1 MSRLNPT
8 HPALCLQGEIET
20 VIDLD
25 LYTDNDDSGLYNR
38 YVSYLMSIKNVVL
51 QSISDMSTRLPGQY
65 NAIDVKAGDYITD
78 ATGEIVLKIRRIIA
92 KTDYTFEFEAEDVD
106 GITFRQYGLN
116 KPSPG
121 SEVIIFE
128 LSENGLPVFV
138 GDPILRFAENAIDKI
153 QSRFSIDED
162 DERFRFYHEISPNV
176 NIGEIVTVDLNGN
189 IVKFGNTGA
198 ATTPVGT
205 VLSKS
210 HSGKIIYV
218 KPFNKIIDNFPDPTI
233 LIGSPGDMY
242 YTDLNNPGGITTL
255 KSGNSKAVYL
265 HLTNA
270 NPTIITSTSA
280 TSLPG
285 SDDVVKLNNITVF
298 SGPDGDNVA
307 NAVELSQLI
316 NTFSSQTYVTTN
328 ADVEPVVVETD
339 PSLLLQNAGA
349 VLSVVTTNGTSPSP
363 TYQYT
368 EATFSDGSSSVTI
381 QFDPTSY
388 NITPQPFANSV
399 ADYLVLDAAAMVQ
412 IMNDKFQTN
421 SLNLNATVIPAPSGS
436 QMTDIYD
443 AIKITATTNSAA
455 INITNVSQDAFGS
468 NFAGS
473 SSNSGLLL
481 TTPAGTDAFLTL
493 VRADGGDVLI
503 TGGES
508 IDGTSNNLV
517 DGVGYINSN
526 GLCSSSTGN
535 PAILLMVEGST
546 EDIATDVGVVLNK
559 DYDMSPNQTSGN
571 YSPTGLTITNTPF
584 LGSKIEVRVNGIDA
598 NIGESNDFASKSC
611 YFSPDGFIIRDF
623 KDIVAGDELYWNS
636 VLVGFPLDP
645 DDDVDFIYQTSSTNS
660 WYIII

>member
-38 YVSYLMSIKNVVL
+38 YVSYLITIKGVAS
-51 QSISDMSTRLPGQY
+51 QTISDMSTRLPGQY
-65 NAIDVKAGDYITD
+65 NAIDIKAGDYITD
-78 ATGEIVLKIRRIIA
+78 TTGEIVLKIRRIIA
-92 KTDYTFEFEAEDVD
+92 KTDYTFEFEAVDVD

-116 KPSPG
+116 KPSSG

-138 GDPILRFAENAIDKI
+138 GDPILRFADNAIDKI

-162 DERFRFYHEISPNV
+162 DERFRFYHDISPNV
-176 NIGEIVTVDLNGN
+176 NIGEIVTVDVNGN

-233 LIGSPGDMY
+233 LTGEPGDMY
-242 YTDLNNPGGITTL
+242 YTDLDNPGGITTI

-265 HLTNA
+265 HLTD
-270 NPTIITSTSA
+270 PTSTTITSTSA
-280 TSLPG
+280 TALPG
-285 SDDVVKLNNITVF
+285 DDDIIKLNNVTVF
-298 SGPDGDNVA
+298 SGPDGDIVS
-307 NAVELSQLI
+307 NAVQLSQLI
-316 NTFSSQTYVTTN
+316 NTFSSQTYVTSS
-328 ADVEPVVVETD
+328 AEVEPVVSQTD
-339 PSLLLQNAGA
+339 PALLLQNAGA
-349 VLSVVTTNGTSPSP
+349 VLSVVTTNGTNPSP
-363 TYQYT
+363 TFQYT
-368 EATFSDGSSSVTI
+368 EATFSDGSNSVTI

-388 NITPQPFANSV
+388 SITPQPFANSV
-399 ADYLVLDAAAMVQ
+399 PDYLVLDAAAIVQ
-412 IMNDKFQTN
+412 IMNTEFQN
-421 SLNLNATVIPAPSGS
+421 SGLNLIASIIPAPEGS
-436 QMTDIYD
+436 QMTDLYD
-443 AIKITATTNSAA
+443 AIKITAATNSAS
-455 INITNVSQDAFGS
+455 IDITNVSTDAFGS

-473 SSNSGLLL
+473 SSNSGLILN
-481 TTPAGTDAFLTL
+481 TPAGTDAFLTL
-493 VRADGGDVLI
+493 TRVDGGDILI
-503 TGGES
+503 TGGTS
-508 IDGTSNNLV
+508 IDGTSDNIV

-559 DYDMSPNQTSGN
+559 DYDMSPSQTNGN

-584 LGSKIEVRVNGIDA
+584 LGSKIEVRINGIDA
-598 NIGESNDFASKSC
+598 NIGESNDYSQKSC

-623 KDIVAGDELYWNS
+623 VDIVAGDELYWNGT
-636 VLVGFPLDP
+636 LVGFNLDQ
-645 DDDVDFIYQTSSTNS
+645 DDDVDFIYQTSSTNN
-660 WYIII
+660 

>member
-38 YVSYLMSIKNVVL
+38 YVSYLISIKGVSS
-51 QSISDMSTRLPGQY
+51 QTISDMSTRLPGQY

-78 ATGEIVLKIRRIIA
+78 TTGEIVLKIKRIIA

-116 KPSPG
+116 KPSAG
-121 SEVIIFE
+121 SEIIIFE

-176 NIGEIVTVDLNGN
+176 NIGEIVTVDINGN

-233 LIGSPGDMY
+233 LTGEPGDMY
-242 YTDLNNPGGITTL
+242 YTDLDNPGGITTT

-265 HLTNA
+265 HLTD
-270 NPTIITSTSA
+270 PTSTIITSTSA
-280 TSLPG
+280 TALPG
-285 SDDVVKLNNITVF
+285 DDDIVKLNNITVF
-298 SGPDGDNVA
+298 NGPDGDAVS
-307 NAVELSQLI
+307 NAVQLSQLI
-316 NTFSSQTYVTTN
+316 NTFSSQTYVTSS
-328 ADVEPVVVETD
+328 AEVEPVVSQTD
-339 PSLLLQNAGA
+339 PALLLQNAGA
-349 VLSVVTTNGTSPSP
+349 VLSVVTTNGTNPSP
-363 TYQYT
+363 TFQYV
-368 EATFSDGSSSVTI
+368 EATFSDGSNSVTI
-381 QFDPTSY
+381 QFDPTTY

-399 ADYLVLDAAAMVQ
+399 PDYLVLDAAAMIQ
-412 IMNDKFQTN
+412 IMNTEFQN
-421 SLNLNATVIPAPSGS
+421 SGLNLIASIIPAPEGS
-436 QMTDIYD
+436 QMTDLYD
-443 AIKITATTNSAA
+443 AIKITATTNSAS
-455 INITNVSQDAFGS
+455 INITNISTDAFGS
-468 NFAGS
+468 NFAGT
-473 SSNSGLLL
+473 SSNSGLILN
-481 TTPAGTDAFLTL
+481 TPAGTDAFLTL
-493 VRADGGDVLI
+493 TRADGGDILI
-503 TGGES
+503 TGGTS
-508 IDGTSNNLV
+508 IDGTSDNIV

-546 EDIATDVGVVLNK
+546 EDIATDVGVVLNN
-559 DYDMSPNQTSGN
+559 DYDMSPNQTNGN

-584 LGSKIEVRVNGIDA
+584 LGSKIEVRINGIDA
-598 NIGESNDFASKSC
+598 NIGEANDYSQKSC

-623 KDIVAGDELYWNS
+623 VDIVAGDELYWNGA
-636 VLVGFPLDP
+636 LVGFDLDQ

-660 WYIII
+660 

>member
-38 YVSYLMSIKNVVL
+38 YVSYLISIKGVSS
-51 QSISDMSTRLPGQY
+51 QTISDMSTRLPGQY

-78 ATGEIVLKIRRIIA
+78 TTGEIVLKIKRIIA

-116 KPSPG
+116 KPSAG
-121 SEVIIFE
+121 SEIIIFE

-176 NIGEIVTVDLNGN
+176 NIGEIVTVDINGN

-233 LIGSPGDMY
+233 LTGEPGDMY
-242 YTDLNNPGGITTL
+242 YTDLDNPGGITTT

-265 HLTNA
+265 HLTDPA
-270 NPTIITSTSA
+270 STIITSTSA
-280 TSLPG
+280 TALPG
-285 SDDVVKLNNITVF
+285 DDDIVKLNNITVF
-298 SGPDGDNVA
+298 NGPDGDAVS
-307 NAVELSQLI
+307 NAVQLSQLI
-316 NTFSSQTYVTTN
+316 NTFSSQTYVTSS
-328 ADVEPVVVETD
+328 AEVEPVVSQTD
-339 PSLLLQNAGA
+339 PALLLQNAGA
-349 VLSVVTTNGTSPSP
+349 VLSVVTTNGTNPSP
-363 TYQYT
+363 TFQYV
-368 EATFSDGSSSVTI
+368 EATFSDGSNSVTI
-381 QFDPTSY
+381 QFDPTTY

-399 ADYLVLDAAAMVQ
+399 PDYLVLDAAAMIQ
-412 IMNDKFQTN
+412 IMNTEFQN
-421 SLNLNATVIPAPSGS
+421 SGLNLIASIIPAPEGS
-436 QMTDIYD
+436 QMTDLYD
-443 AIKITATTNSAA
+443 AIKITATTNSAS
-455 INITNVSQDAFGS
+455 INITNISTDAFGS
-468 NFAGS
+468 NFAGT
-473 SSNSGLLL
+473 SSNSGLILN
-481 TTPAGTDAFLTL
+481 TPAGTDAFLTL
-493 VRADGGDVLI
+493 TRADGGDILI
-503 TGGES
+503 TGGTS
-508 IDGTSNNLV
+508 IDGTSDNIV

-546 EDIATDVGVVLNK
+546 EDIATDVGVVLNN
-559 DYDMSPNQTSGN
+559 DYDMSPNQTNGN

-584 LGSKIEVRVNGIDA
+584 LGSKIEVRINGIDA
-598 NIGESNDFASKSC
+598 NIGEANDYSQKSC

-623 KDIVAGDELYWNS
+623 VDIVAGDELYWNGT
-636 VLVGFPLDP
+636 LVGFDLDQ

-660 WYIII
+660 

>member
-38 YVSYLMSIKNVVL
+38 YVSYLISIKGVSS
-51 QSISDMSTRLPGQY
+51 QTISDMSTRLPGQY

-78 ATGEIVLKIRRIIA
+78 TTGEIVLKIKRIIA

-116 KPSPG
+116 KPSAG
-121 SEVIIFE
+121 SEIIIFE

-176 NIGEIVTVDLNGN
+176 NIGEIVTVDINGN

-233 LIGSPGDMY
+233 LTGEPGDMY
-242 YTDLNNPGGITTL
+242 YTDLDNPGGITTT

-265 HLTNA
+265 HLTD
-270 NPTIITSTSA
+270 PTSTIITSTSA
-280 TSLPG
+280 TALPG
-285 SDDVVKLNNITVF
+285 DDDIVKLNNIKVF
-298 SGPDGDNVA
+298 NGPDGDAVS
-307 NAVELSQLI
+307 NAVQLSQLI
-316 NTFSSQTYVTTN
+316 NTFSSQTYVTSS
-328 ADVEPVVVETD
+328 AEVEPVVSQTD
-339 PSLLLQNAGA
+339 PALLLQNAGA
-349 VLSVVTTNGTSPSP
+349 VLSVVTTNGTNPSP
-363 TYQYT
+363 TFQYV
-368 EATFSDGSSSVTI
+368 EATFSDGSNSVTI
-381 QFDPTSY
+381 QFDPTTY

-399 ADYLVLDAAAMVQ
+399 PDYLVLDAAAMIQ
-412 IMNDKFQTN
+412 IMNTEFQN
-421 SLNLNATVIPAPSGS
+421 SGLNLIASIIPAPEGS
-436 QMTDIYD
+436 QMTDLYD
-443 AIKITATTNSAA
+443 AIKITATTNSAS
-455 INITNVSQDAFGS
+455 INITNISTDAFGS
-468 NFAGS
+468 NFAGT
-473 SSNSGLLL
+473 SSNSGLILN
-481 TTPAGTDAFLTL
+481 TPAGTDAFLTL
-493 VRADGGDVLI
+493 TRADGGDILI
-503 TGGES
+503 TGGTS
-508 IDGTSNNLV
+508 IDGTSDNIV

-546 EDIATDVGVVLNK
+546 EDIATDVGVVLNN
-559 DYDMSPNQTSGN
+559 DYDMSPNQTNGN

-584 LGSKIEVRVNGIDA
+584 LGSKIEVRINGIDA
-598 NIGESNDFASKSC
+598 NIGEANDYSQKSC

-623 KDIVAGDELYWNS
+623 VDIVAGDELYWNGA
-636 VLVGFPLDP
+636 LVGFDLDQ

-660 WYIII
+660 

>member
-38 YVSYLMSIKNVVL
+38 YVSYLISIKGVSS
-51 QSISDMSTRLPGQY
+51 QTISDMSTRLPGQY

-78 ATGEIVLKIRRIIA
+78 TTGEIVLKIKRIIA

-116 KPSPG
+116 KPSAG
-121 SEVIIFE
+121 SEIIIFE

-138 GDPILRFAENAIDKI
+138 GDPILRFAENAIYKI

-176 NIGEIVTVDLNGN
+176 NIGEIVTVDINGN

-233 LIGSPGDMY
+233 LTGEPGDMY
-242 YTDLNNPGGITTL
+242 YTDLDNPGGITTT

-265 HLTNA
+265 HLTDPA
-270 NPTIITSTSA
+270 STIITSTSA
-280 TSLPG
+280 TALPG
-285 SDDVVKLNNITVF
+285 DDDIVKLNNITVF
-298 SGPDGDNVA
+298 NGPDGDAVS
-307 NAVELSQLI
+307 NAVQLSQLI
-316 NTFSSQTYVTTN
+316 NTFSSQTYVTSS
-328 ADVEPVVVETD
+328 AEVEPVVSQTD
-339 PSLLLQNAGA
+339 PALLLQNAGA
-349 VLSVVTTNGTSPSP
+349 VLSVVTTNGTNPSP
-363 TYQYT
+363 TFQYV
-368 EATFSDGSSSVTI
+368 EATFSDGSNSVTI
-381 QFDPTSY
+381 QFDPTTY

-399 ADYLVLDAAAMVQ
+399 PDYLVLDAAAMIQ
-412 IMNDKFQTN
+412 IMNTEFQN
-421 SLNLNATVIPAPSGS
+421 SGLNLIASIIPAPEGS
-436 QMTDIYD
+436 QMTDLYD
-443 AIKITATTNSAA
+443 AIKITATTNSAS
-455 INITNVSQDAFGS
+455 INITNISTDAFGS
-468 NFAGS
+468 NFAGT
-473 SSNSGLLL
+473 SSNSGLILN
-481 TTPAGTDAFLTL
+481 TPAGTDAFLTL
-493 VRADGGDVLI
+493 TRADGGDILI
-503 TGGES
+503 TGGTS
-508 IDGTSNNLV
+508 IDGTSDNIV

-546 EDIATDVGVVLNK
+546 EDIATDVGVVLNN
-559 DYDMSPNQTSGN
+559 DYDMSPNQTNGN

-584 LGSKIEVRVNGIDA
+584 LGSKIEVRINGIDA
-598 NIGESNDFASKSC
+598 NIGEANDYSQKSC

-623 KDIVAGDELYWNS
+623 VDIVAGDELYWNGT
-636 VLVGFPLDP
+636 LVGFDLDQ

-660 WYIII
+660 